1 VLTRSTIPE
10 AGACARLSACWE
22 AGAPA
27 ASTRSGGQLIKANK
41 TTRVN
46 RMIRIPRVLVVDEE
60 GTQLGQ
66 METRD
71 ALALAEEKGLDLV
84 EVAPM
89 ARPPVCR
96 IMDYGKY
103 RYEQS
108 KKARKARQTAHT
120 VKIKTIK
127 FRPKTDDHDYQFKT
141 IKFRPKTDDHDYQ
154 FKKKHIQQ
162 FLESGNKVKVIMQF
176 RGREISHLD
185 LGLEFL
191 QVLIQEVSEYG
202 VPESQPQREGKLIS
216 FILAPRKTKPAAR
229 SEGSE
234 ED

>member
-1 VLTRSTIPE
+1 
-10 AGACARLSACWE
+10 
-22 AGAPA
+22 
-27 ASTRSGGQLIKANK
+27 
-41 TTRVN
+41 
-46 RMIRIPRVLVVDEE
+46 MIRIPRVLVVDEE

-66 METRD
+66 MDTRD

-120 VKIKTIK
+120 TKI
-127 FRPKTDDHDYQFKT
+127 KT

-162 FLESGNKVKVIMQF
+162 FLEAGNKVKVIMQF

-191 QVLIQEVSEYG
+191 QVLIQEVSEWG
-202 VPESQPQREGKLIS
+202 SPESMPQREGRLIT
-216 FILAPRKTKPAAR
+216 FIIAPRKDRMAQKSAETD
-229 SEGSE
+229 E
-234 ED
+234 

>member
-1 VLTRSTIPE
+1 
-10 AGACARLSACWE
+10 
-22 AGAPA
+22 
-27 ASTRSGGQLIKANK
+27 
-41 TTRVN
+41 
-46 RMIRIPRVLVVDEE
+46 MIRIPRILVVDEE
-60 GTQLGQ
+60 GTQLGE
-66 METRD
+66 MDTRE
-71 ALALAEEKGLDLV
+71 ALALAEQKGLDLV

-127 FRPKTDDHDYQFKT
+127 FRPKTDDHDYT
-141 IKFRPKTDDHDYQ
+141 
-154 FKKKHIQQ
+154 FKKNHIVS
-162 FLESGNKVKVIMQF
+162 FLEAGNKVKVIMQF

-191 QVLIQEVSEYG
+191 HLLIKDVSEYG
-202 VPESQPQREGKLIS
+202 VPESQPQREGR
-216 FILAPRKTKPAAR
+216 FITFIIAPRKTT
-229 SEGSE
+229 
-234 ED
+234 